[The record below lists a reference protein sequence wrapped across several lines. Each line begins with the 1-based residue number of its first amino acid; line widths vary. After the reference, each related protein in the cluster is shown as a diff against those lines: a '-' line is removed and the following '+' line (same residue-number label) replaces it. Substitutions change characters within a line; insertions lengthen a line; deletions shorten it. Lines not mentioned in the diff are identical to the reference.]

1 MKKDILRFTD
11 IRKTAEQGNSVAQ
24 NNPNVMDIT
33 GQGVPKD
40 DAEAVK
46 WYRKAAKQ
54 GDTDAM
60 FNLGIMYQEGKG
72 VPQDDAKAAK
82 WYRKAAEQDKQ
93 MLCSYWV

>member
-1 MKKDILRFTD
+1 MKKKILRFTD
-11 IRKTAEQGNSVAQ
+11 IHKAAEQGNSVAQ
-24 NNPNVMDIT
+24 NNPGVMDIT

-72 VPQDDAKAAK
+72 VPQDDA
-82 WYRKAAEQDKQ
+82 
-93 MLCSYWV
+93 